1 MNDLEYKLYW
11 LRSVTTSLFVNI
23 KITMRQA
30 GSYLYVALKCIVITT
45 MFFLV
50 RSPSP
55 HFFRY
60 STQDPE
66 IFRLGIRRAVKA
78 IKNAIGPKVPNLLS
92 KCIC

>member
-1 MNDLEYKLYW
+1 MLARTLRLRPALYLFISKNHNETSRLLSFGGLE
-11 LRSVTTSLFVNI
+11 
-23 KITMRQA
+23 
-30 GSYLYVALKCIVITT
+30 

-50 RSPSP
+50 RSPFS

-78 IKNAIGPKVPNLLS
+78 IKNAIGPKVFQFVIEM
-92 KCIC
+92 KTTQRDQE